1 MKRITFLG
9 VFLLVTS
16 FGAMAQNKALPKS
29 IISTTAS
36 VRKFYDVKELKPLQK
51 GELIEL
57 YIERVKVLTK
67 TLPFIALATKPGI
80 SMTDL
85 GIPDTPENTKLLDLE
100 NESTATYIDTTVNFQ
115 RKMLPFCDK
124 ENIIKSILYF
134 ESTLKALK
142 DYEQM

>member
-1 MKRITFLG
+1 MKRITLLG
-9 VFLLVTS
+9 VFLLITS

-29 IISTTAS
+29 IISTSAS

-67 TLPFIALATKPGI
+67 ILPYIALATKPGV

-85 GIPDTPENTKLLDLE
+85 GIPDTAENSKLLELQGQSTEAFLE
-100 NESTATYIDTTVNFQ
+100 TTVNFQ

-124 ENIIKSILYF
+124 NNIVNAILYF
-134 ESTLKALK
+134 ETTLKALK
-142 DYEQM
+142 DYEQL